1 VKTKVM
7 TTVMTTVRETNPQAT
22 PRRTLAVALGG
33 RSYPIHI
40 GAALLDGIGGL
51 LPSIGSGRAVIVTN
65 PVVAAHHLDPLQKG
79 LERAGMRY
87 DVIVVPDGEAHKDWD
102 ALYQI
107 HTRLLELKAER
118 STLLIALGGGVIGDL
133 AGFAAATYQ
142 RGMPLVQIPTTLL
155 AQVDSSV
162 GGKTAVNHP
171 LGKNMIGAFY
181 QPVAVIID
189 SATLS
194 TLPDREYASGLA
206 EVVKY
211 GAIRSPE
218 LFAWIESNVMA
229 LRGRDDATLTEA
241 IHESCRIKA
250 EIVAADERETGERV
264 LLNFGHTFGHAIE
277 VGTGYGTWLH
287 GEAVAAGM
295 VLAGE
300 LSVRTTGLPTAE
312 NGRLRQLLSGLGLP
326 VDAPRLGTERYLE
339 LMARDKKVESGKLRL
354 VLLEA
359 LGRATVHADIPLS
372 ELTAVLPR

>member
-1 VKTKVM
+1 M
-7 TTVMTTVRETNPQAT
+7 TT
-22 PRRTLAVALGG
+22 PRTAPTRTLVVALAE

-40 GAALLDGIGGL
+40 GAALLAEIGHL
-51 LPSIGSGRAVIVTN
+51 LPNMRSGRVIIVTN
-65 PVVAAHHLDPLQKG
+65 PVVAAHHLDRLQKG
-79 LERAGMRY
+79 LERADMHH
-87 DVIVVPDGEAHKDWD
+87 DAIVVPDGEAHKDW
-102 ALYQI
+102 ATLYDV

-118 STLLIALGGGVIGDL
+118 STTLIALGGGVIGDL

-142 RGMPLVQIPTTLL
+142 RGIPLVQIPTTLL

-181 QPVAVIID
+181 QPSAVIID

-211 GAIRSPE
+211 GAIRSPQ
-218 LFAWIESNVMA
+218 LFAWLESNVDPL
-229 LRGRDDATLTEA
+229 LRRDEATLAQA

-250 EIVAADERETGERV
+250 EIVAADERETGERT

-277 VGTGYGTWLH
+277 VGTGYGAWLH

-300 LSVRTTGLPTAE
+300 LSVRVTGLPAAE
-312 NGRLRQLLSGLGLP
+312 NARLRQLLSRFGLP
-326 VDAPRLGTERYLE
+326 VHPPTLDADRYLQ
-339 LMARDKKVESGKLRL
+339 LVARDKKVEAGKLRL

-359 LGRATVHADIPLS
+359 LGRCVIRANIHES
-372 ELTAVLPR
+372 ELRAVLATHG

>member
-1 VKTKVM
+1 L
-7 TTVMTTVRETNPQAT
+7 E
-22 PRRTLAVALGG
+22 VALGQ
-33 RSYPIHI
+33 RAYPIHI
-40 GAALLDGIGGL
+40 GAALLTGIGEL
-51 LPSIGSGRAVIVTN
+51 LPNPRSGRAVIVTN

-79 LERAGMRY
+79 LERAGLRY
-87 DVIVVPDGEAHKDWD
+87 DVIVVPDGEAHKDWA
-102 ALYQI
+102 ALYEI
-107 HTRLLELKAER
+107 HTRLLEFKAER
-118 STLLIALGGGVIGDL
+118 STMLIALGGGVIGDL
-133 AGFAAATYQ
+133 AGFAAATHQ

-171 LGKNMIGAFY
+171 LAKNMIGAFY
-181 QPVAVIID
+181 QPSAVIID

-218 LFAWIESNVMA
+218 LFAWLEANVEP
-229 LRGRDDATLTEA
+229 LRGRDDATVAQA

-250 EIVAADERETGERV
+250 EIVVADERERGERV

-277 VGTGYGTWLH
+277 VGTGYGAWLH

-300 LSVRTTGLPTAE
+300 LSVRVAGMPEAE
-312 NGRLRQLLSGLGLP
+312 NGRLRQLLSRFGLP
-326 VDAPRLGTERYLE
+326 LDPPELGADRYLE
-339 LMARDKKVESGKLRL
+339 LMTHDKKVDAGKLRL

-359 LGRATVHADIPLS
+359 LGRPTIRTDIPPSALRA
-372 ELTAVLPR
+372 LLAP

>member
-1 VKTKVM
+1 M
-7 TTVMTTVRETNPQAT
+7 TTPQKSST
-22 PRRTLAVALGG
+22 RTLVVALAE
-33 RSYPIHI
+33 RSYPVHI
-40 GAALLDGIGGL
+40 GAALLTGIGHL
-51 LPSIGSGRAVIVTN
+51 LPNTRSGRAIIVTN
-65 PVVAAHHLDPLQKG
+65 QVVAAHHLERLQKG
-79 LERAGMRY
+79 LERADIHH
-87 DVIVVPDGEAHKDWD
+87 DVIVVPDGEAHKDW
-102 ALYQI
+102 ATLYDV
-107 HTRLLELKAER
+107 HTRLLELQAER
-118 STLLIALGGGVIGDL
+118 STMLIALGGGVIGDL

-181 QPVAVIID
+181 QPSAVIID

-218 LFAWIESNVMA
+218 LFAWLESNVDP
-229 LRGRDDATLTEA
+229 LLSRDEATLAQA

-250 EIVAADERETGERV
+250 EIIAADERETGERA

-277 VGTGYGTWLH
+277 VGTGYGAWLH

-300 LSVRTTGLPTAE
+300 LSVRVTGMPTTE
-312 NGRLRQLLSGLGLP
+312 NRRLKQLLFRFGLP
-326 VDAPRLGTERYLE
+326 VDPPALGAERYLE
-339 LMARDKKVESGKLRL
+339 LMARDKKVDAGKLRL

-359 LGRATVHADIPLS
+359 LGRPTIRTDILRS
-372 ELTAVLPR
+372 ALRALLTL